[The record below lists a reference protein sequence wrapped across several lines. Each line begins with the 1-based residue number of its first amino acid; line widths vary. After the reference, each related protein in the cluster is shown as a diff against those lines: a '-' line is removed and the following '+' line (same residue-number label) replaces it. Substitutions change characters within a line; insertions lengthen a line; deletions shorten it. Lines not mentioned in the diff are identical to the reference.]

1 MCTAGIMC
9 GRGVAGNN
17 TQKSSVFAPVTSQ
30 VRNPA
35 SLQSRDVLVHFVCAC
50 STHMLTSSRRLGCR
64 QAFHPVWIWYRMK
77 AYEPGTC
84 RHLILKLAI
93 LVAWGSCE
101 ADHYGSHLPIPG
113 TPSRNLLALLLRVQ
127 TLRHRPSAKHQ
138 HRYALLHFI
147 KHLIL
152 FRHRLAH
159 DAPIIIKLGSAHLCV
174 SLMAIMHCRQR
185 MRTQALPLNE
195 SYAYLG
201 VQGLLLAHQ
210 SLSQSKAERTLAV
223 SR

>member
-1 MCTAGIMC
+1 VLRVT
-9 GRGVAGNN
+9 
-17 TQKSSVFAPVTSQ
+17 TLKSRRCSHRSQ
-30 VRNPA
+30 AR
-35 SLQSRDVLVHFVCAC
+35 CAITRHCNLEMYSSISCARVQRTC
-50 STHMLTSSRRLGCR
+50 SPRHERLGCR

-113 TPSRNLLALLLRVQ
+113 TPSRNLLALRLRVQ

-147 KHLIL
+147 KHQIL